1 MPDWRYAIV
10 RRLEGLRL
18 QPTREAEV
26 VEELAQHLD
35 DRYREQMSAGAS
47 EERARLEA
55 LAELDDGDLVRELT
69 AIDRPPSEPLVLGSG
84 SSHGHVTGLWQDVR
98 YGARLLAKEPGTA
111 FVIVVTLAL
120 AIASNTI
127 VFGFTD
133 LLILRPLPIGNTE
146 RLVTIYSINAQH
158 SQDRQAVSVPDFL
171 DLKAQSA
178 SFEDVSAMSREQL
191 SLTGSGEPRAIQ
203 AAYVTANHFR
213 VWDVPAFK
221 GRTFL
226 PGEDRPTRSQ
236 VAVLSHRFW
245 KSYFAG
251 AESLID
257 RAITLN
263 GRSYTVVGIL
273 TPAIEI
279 GNIGETDV
287 WLPLEM
293 RASARRDEQSLVV
306 FGLLKPTATVESATL
321 ELKTIDDQL
330 QRAYPATNAGRH
342 LLALSLREST
352 VGRSTRVILAM
363 LTIVVALVLL
373 VACANVATV
382 MLARAS
388 ARRREIAVRIA
399 VGASRARLVRQ
410 LVLEGLWL
418 GLSSGGFGLL
428 VAYGG
433 LMAFKSLSMESYFQQ
448 LTINRNLLTFVLGLS
463 VIAPILFGVLPA
475 LQSSRPN
482 LNEDLKDGGRDA
494 ASSVRGN
501 RTRAV
506 LVVAQVGFA
515 FAVLIVSSLIVRTV
529 IAIEQVPLGFTSRG
543 LLTLQVRFDPP
554 KYTDEDAKLRAVE
567 SILDRL
573 AAAPGV
579 TAAAASSGLPILNS
593 EPMRRFAVAGQPLP
607 QPKDLPWAFEAAT
620 LGDYS
625 HVLELRVLEGRMWRA
640 VDRASGWNVAVVNRE
655 AVRRYWPARSPI
667 GEHLTIVDQSG
678 RPAGDAIEIVGV
690 VDNVL
695 SKSVDE
701 PAPPRL
707 YRPLARRPL
716 TQVAFLV
723 RGSGDVS
730 ALAPSVRE
738 ALRTEDRDLAV
749 SEVRTFAEGVKRQ
762 TRTQDL
768 VMALFISFAAIGLIV
783 AITGV
788 YGVTAFMVGQRRHEI
803 GVRLA
808 LGATAAG
815 VVRLIMGRSFR
826 LVGAG
831 VVVGLLGG
839 WVIGLT
845 MQSLLFGVGAADPLT
860 YAVVLAVVAAGGFLA
875 TYLPAHRVVSID
887 PAIVLKR
894 E

>member
-1 MPDWRYAIV
+1 MPDWRHAIE

-18 QPTREAEV
+18 PPTREAEV

-35 DRYREQMSAGAS
+35 DRYAERRSNGAS
-47 EERARLEA
+47 EDAARREV
-55 LAELDDGDLVRELT
+55 LAELDDVDLVKELT
-69 AIDRPPSEPLVLGSG
+69 GIDRPQPEPLALGGG
-84 SSHGHVTGLWQDVR
+84 SREHLMSGLWQDVR

-111 FVIVVTLAL
+111 IVIVVTLAL
-120 AIASNTI
+120 AIASNAI

-133 LLILRPLPIGNTE
+133 LLILRPLPIGNTD
-146 RLVTIYSINAQH
+146 RLVTIYTINAQH
-158 SQDRQAVSVPDFL
+158 GQDRQAVSVPDFL
-171 DLKAQSA
+171 DIKAQSA
-178 SFEDVSAMSREQL
+178 SFEDLSAMSREQL

-203 AAYVTANHFR
+203 AAYVTAGHFR

-226 PGEDRPTRSQ
+226 PGEDQPARSQ

-245 KSYFAG
+245 TSYFAA
-251 AESLID
+251 AESVID
-257 RAITLN
+257 RPITLN

-279 GNIGETDV
+279 GNIGETDI

-293 RASARRDEQSLVV
+293 RASTRRDEQSLIV
-306 FGLLKPTATVESATL
+306 FGLLKPKATVESAKI
-321 ELKTIDDQL
+321 ELKTIDDRL
-330 QRAYPATNAGRH
+330 QQAYPATNTGRQ

-363 LTIVVALVLL
+363 LAVVVGLVLL

-399 VGASRARLVRQ
+399 LGASRARLVRQ
-410 LVLEGLWL
+410 LVLEGLLL
-418 GLSSGGFGLL
+418 GLASGGFGLIL
-428 VAYGG
+428 AYGG

-448 LTINRNLLTFVLGLS
+448 LAINRNLLTFVLGLS
-463 VIAPILFGVLPA
+463 VIAPVLFGVMPA

-482 LNEDLKDGGRDA
+482 LNEDLKEGGRDA

-501 RTRAV
+501 RTRAA

-515 FAVLIVSSLIVRTV
+515 FAVLIVSCLIVRTV
-529 IAIEQVPLGFTSRG
+529 IALERVPLGFTSHG

-554 KYTDEDAKLRAVE
+554 KYTDDDARLRAVE
-567 SILDRL
+567 SILARL

-579 TAAAASSGLPILNS
+579 TAASASSGLPVLNS
-593 EPMRRFAVAGQPLP
+593 EPMRRFAITGQPLP
-607 QPKDLPWAFEAAT
+607 PPKDLPWAFEAAT

-625 HVLELRVLEGRMWRA
+625 RTLELRVLEGRMWRA
-640 VDRASGWNVAVVNRE
+640 ADGAARWNVAVVNRE

-667 GEHLTIVDQSG
+667 GEHLTIADQAG
-678 RPAGDAIEIVGV
+678 RPAGDAIEVVGV

-695 SKSVDE
+695 SSSVDE

-716 TQVAFLV
+716 TQVSFLV

-762 TRTQDL
+762 TRTRDL
-768 VMALFISFAAIGLIV
+768 IMALFTSFAAIGLIV

-788 YGVTAFMVGQRRHEI
+788 YGVTAFMVGQRHHEI

-815 VVRLIMGRSFR
+815 VVRLIMGRSFQ
-826 LVGAG
+826 LIGAG
-831 VVVGLLGG
+831 VVMGLLGG
-839 WVIGLT
+839 WAIGLT
-845 MQSLLFGVGAADPLT
+845 MHSLLFGVGAADPLT
-860 YAVVLAVVAAGGFLA
+860 YAVVLAVVTAGGFLA

-887 PAIVLKR
+887 PALVLKR